1 MGRGSVFFSC
11 RQSHPSLA
19 HVSGGVCSRVCFP
32 FSDSVLHCVPCPR
45 PRLSHILLR
54 RTWALQPLC
63 PYLCVDALASCALR
77 RYPLPTASMSP
88 DPDPA
93 SALSCGDA
101 PGLYPLR
108 LRLWLCMSAAN
119 PFSAPSHCVLRLRP
133 LCPSPS
139 PTSAP
144 PLCLYVPALSLVLPQ
159 SPLPRPKYERRS
171 LFFVFFR

>member
-63 PYLCVDALASCALR
+63 PYLCVNALAACALR
-77 RYPLPTASMSP
+77 RYPPPHCVHVPGPRPCIGAVLRRCPWPLPT
-88 DPDPA
+88 
-93 SALSCGDA
+93 
-101 PGLYPLR
+101 
-108 LRLWLCMSAAN
+108 
-119 PFSAPSHCVLRLRP
+119 
-133 LCPSPS
+133 
-139 PTSAP
+139 TSAP
-144 PLCLYVPALSLVLPQ
+144 LALYQRRHPLQCPLPLRAASAPPVPLSLSHFCTTLVSARACVVPCVAPISPPSPQIRAEEFVLCI
-159 SPLPRPKYERRS
+159 
-171 LFFVFFR
+171 F

>member
-1 MGRGSVFFSC
+1 MPPEPPLPRPCERFVQGF
-11 RQSHPSLA
+11 
-19 HVSGGVCSRVCFP
+19 VSP
-32 FSDSVLHCVPCPR
+32 SDSYHCVPCPR

-63 PYLCVDALASCALR
+63 PISASMPSLLRTAPVPPPHCVHVPGPRPCIGAVLR
-77 RYPLPTASMSP
+77 RCPWPLPTT
-88 DPDPA
+88 
-93 SALSCGDA
+93 SAPLA
-101 PGLYPLR
+101 LYER
-108 LRLWLCMSAAN
+108 RH